1 MNIQSVGMN
10 MYSSSGMTGSMRGM
24 RGGTQE
30 TQKFDPSTV
39 DATQIMEND
48 DANADGLLSLD
59 ETRMSEDHFSS
70 ADTDADGQLSS
81 DELEEML
88 ANMPPP
94 PGMAGMM
101 MGQGG
106 MESPMSGMMQGG
118 MDSMGGGG
126 MRPPGGMGG
135 MGGGGEAPTV
145 DSILEDE
152 DEDGSGTIGAEESRL
167 SEELFSTIDADG
179 DGELSSEEIEADLAA
194 KAEEMET
201 KQAQMSARQAYQE
214 ALSGFMN
221 NFSDSSDDLL
231 SSFMGTVA

>member
-10 MYSSSGMTGSMRGM
+10 MYSSSGMTSGMRGM

-39 DATQIMEND
+39 DATQIIEND

-59 ETRMSEDHFSS
+59 ETKMPEDHFSN
-70 ADTDADGQLSS
+70 ADTDADGKLSS

-101 MGQGG
+101 GQQGMG
-106 MESPMSGMMQGG
+106 SPMSGMMQ
-118 MDSMGGGG
+118 D
-126 MRPPGGMGG
+126 GMGG
-135 MGGGGEAPTV
+135 MPGMGGAMDGGEAPTV

-152 DEDGSGTIGAEESRL
+152 DEDGSGTISAEESRL